1 MKNFLNKGL
10 FLSMKRRRRLQAVPI
25 TIGILL
31 LAFLV
36 IILRVFLNVPSQQ
49 ARAAV
54 EKFYNYEQKGSF
66 SDSWELFH
74 PYMKQKFT
82 KSAFIQDR
90 AHVFIGHFGAE
101 TFTYEISKAEE
112 FEKWKPDES
121 QKTLN
126 NGYKVIVTQ
135 SYNGK
140 YGKFH
145 FQQEVFVVKYKGVWT
160 ILWNYN

>member
-1 MKNFLNKGL
+1 
-10 FLSMKRRRRLQAVPI
+10 MKRRHRLQVVPL

-31 LAFLV
+31 FAFLV
-36 IILRVFLNVPSQQ
+36 IILRVSLNVPSHQ
-49 ARAAV
+49 AVAAV
-54 EKFYNYEQKGSF
+54 EKFYDYEQKGSF
-66 SDSWELFH
+66 SESWELFH

-101 TFTYEISKAEE
+101 TFTYEISEAEE
-112 FEKWKPDES
+112 FEKWKPDAS
-121 QKTLN
+121 QKTIK

-135 SYNGK
+135 SYNGR

-145 FQQEVFVVKYKGVWT
+145 FQQDVYVVKHKGEWT
-160 ILWNYN
+160 ILWDYN